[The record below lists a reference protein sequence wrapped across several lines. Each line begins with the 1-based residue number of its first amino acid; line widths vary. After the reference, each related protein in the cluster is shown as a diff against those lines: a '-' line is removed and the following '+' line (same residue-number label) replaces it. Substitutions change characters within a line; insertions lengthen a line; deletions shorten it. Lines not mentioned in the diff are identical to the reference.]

1 MPMNVGELREE
12 LDNYGDHLEV
22 VIVIA
27 DGEHERIINEFE
39 VIDRLVTNDDRR
51 PAGGGVMADTDKGLT
66 DEEVEALKESNGR
79 QHHGDQRRRRHHPRR
94 PAGRLRPRPGSTRT
108 ASTTT
113 GRPCRAKRS

>member
-39 VIDRLVTNDDRR
+39 VIDRLVTNDHQI
-51 PAGGGVMADTDKGLT
+51 ALQV
-66 DEEVEALKESNGR
+66 EE
-79 QHHGDQRRRRHHPRR
+79 
-94 PAGRLRPRPGSTRT
+94 
-108 ASTTT
+108 
-113 GRPCRAKRS
+113 